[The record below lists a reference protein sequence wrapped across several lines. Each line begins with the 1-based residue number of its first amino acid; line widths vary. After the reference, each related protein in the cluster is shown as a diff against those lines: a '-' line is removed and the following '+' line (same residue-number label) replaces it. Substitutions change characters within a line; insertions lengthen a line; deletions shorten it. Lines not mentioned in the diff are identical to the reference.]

1 MTTTVVVMALV
12 LAPNGGG
19 RKMVERLPVVI
30 QTVMAV
36 GVGGDGSVVIQQS

>member
-1 MTTTVVVMALV
+1 MTTTVVVMAPV
-12 LAPNGGG
+12 LAPNGG